1 MVRKTLLFIAL
12 FAIFSTANAQRTV
25 ETLTDGW
32 ELSAVSDVMRKPTT
46 VPVSIPHS
54 WNLEDVFN
62 GPDYKRTS
70 YIYTHD
76 LRKDSQMQGK
86 RVFLKCDAVNSHADI
101 VVNHRWIGEH
111 KGGYTAFCFEITD
124 YLNDGDNTI
133 SIVASNAYRT
143 DVLPLG
149 GDFNVYGGITR
160 PVHLIITGQD
170 CISPL
175 DHASDGVYVHQNL
188 VNAKEAMLTVETVLS
203 RKANNDGESLKASL
217 IDRDGKVVASSA
229 VAVPRAGQQQSIS
242 IPLTIGNPHLWNGRK
257 SPYLYTVKVE
267 LLHSGNVIDEQT
279 VATGLRS
286 FSVDAAKGFFL
297 NGEHVDLHGVCR
309 HEEGYKTGGLY
320 NEAAMRKDA
329 RLVYDLGSTG
339 IRLVHYPH
347 SRYDISQY
355 DSLGIV
361 VWSELLPGPGGYRL
375 PGYVANP
382 AFEESV
388 MNNLEEMIKQNYN
401 SPSICFWSLFNEL
414 SHRYDSP
421 DEYLKKLNAR
431 AKELDPQRLTT
442 MGICYDQDKFQG
454 ISDLLAWNKYYG
466 WYNGKGGVGDFF
478 DKAIVDA
485 NGQPVGLSEY
495 GAPASIHQHGF
506 EKIVSNDIHLEEY
519 QAKVHEDNWRDLAV
533 RPKVW
538 CKFIWQFADNP
549 SAIRNEGD
557 AKGIN
562 DKGIVTYDRKTC
574 KDSYYFYQANW
585 SSEPMACIAARR
597 YTQRPDSITDIKVYT
612 NQKDVTLWVNGK
624 KIGKARPDSIHRA
637 VFKDVE
643 LKRGEN
649 TISIKA
655 GKCADS
661 CVWTY
666 DPSAPRVGKE
676 KKGRIDGA
684 V

>member
-1 MVRKTLLFIAL
+1 MIRQTFLFIILCAF
-12 FAIFSTANAQRTV
+12 FANANAQRTV
-25 ETLTDGW
+25 ETLADGW
-32 ELSAVSDVMRKPTT
+32 ELSAVCDVQKKPKT
-46 VPVSIPHS
+46 VKVSIPHT

-62 GPDYKRTS
+62 SPDYKRTS
-70 YIYTHD
+70 YIYFHA
-76 LRKDSQMQGK
+76 LRKDSRMQGK
-86 RVFLKCDAVNSHADI
+86 RVFLKCDAVSSHADI
-101 VVNHRWIGEH
+101 AVNNRWIGEH
-111 KGGYTAFCFEITD
+111 KGAYTAFCFEITD
-124 YLNDGDNTI
+124 FLQDDDNTI
-133 SIVASNAYRT
+133 SIVAGNAYRT

-149 GDFNVYGGITR
+149 GDFNIYGGITR

-175 DHASDGVYVHQNL
+175 DHASDGVYVHQNS
-188 VNAKEAMLTVETVLS
+188 VNAKEAKITVETVLS
-203 RKANNDGESLKASL
+203 RKANSEGESVKASL
-217 IDRDGKVVASSA
+217 IDKDGKTVAYAEQA
-229 VAVPRAGQQQSIS
+229 VATDNVS
-242 IPLTIGNPHLWNGRK
+242 IPLAVSNPNLWNGRK
-257 SPYLYTVKVE
+257 NPYLYTVKVE
-267 LLHSGNVIDEQT
+267 LLRNGSAIDSQT
-279 VATGLRS
+279 VTTGLRS
-286 FSVDAAKGFFL
+286 FSVDVAKGFFL
-297 NGEHVDLHGVCR
+297 NGEHIDLHGVCR
-309 HEEGYKTGGLY
+309 HEEGYKTGNLY

-329 RLVYDLGSTG
+329 RIIYDLGSTG

-347 SRYDISQY
+347 SRFDISQY

-421 DEYLKKLNAR
+421 DEYLRKLNAR
-431 AKELDPQRLTT
+431 AKQLDPQRLTT

-478 DKAIVDA
+478 DKAIPEA
-485 NGQPVGLSEY
+485 KGQPLGLSEY
-495 GAPASIHQHGF
+495 GAPASIKQHGF
-506 EKIVSNDIHLEEY
+506 EKIVNNDIHLEEY
-519 QAKVHEDNWRDLAV
+519 QAKVHEDNWCDLAV
-533 RPKVW
+533 RPQVW

-549 SAIRNEGD
+549 SAIRDEGD
-557 AKGIN
+557 TKGMN

-585 SSEPMACIAARR
+585 SSEPMAYIAARR
-597 YTQRPDSITDIKVYT
+597 YASRPDSITDIKVYT
-612 NQKDVTLWVNGK
+612 NQKEVTLWVNGK

-637 VFKDVE
+637 VFKNVE
-643 LKRGEN
+643 LRRDEN
-649 TISIKA
+649 TISVKA

-661 CVWTY
+661 CTWTY
-666 DPSAPRVGKE
+666 DPSAPRFGNE
-676 KKGRIDGA
+676 NKGRLDGA

>member
-1 MVRKTLLFIAL
+1 MIRKTLLFIILCA
-12 FAIFSTANAQRTV
+12 FSATANAQRTV
-25 ETLTDGW
+25 ESLTDGW
-32 ELSAVSDVMRKPTT
+32 ELSAVSDVQKKPKT
-46 VPVSIPHS
+46 VKVSLPHS

-62 GPDYKRTS
+62 GQDYKRTS
-70 YIYTHD
+70 NIYTHA
-76 LRKDSQMQGK
+76 LRKDSRMQGK
-86 RVFLKCDAVNSHADI
+86 RVFLKCDAVCSHADI
-101 VVNHRWIGEH
+101 VVNHRWVGEH

-124 YLNDGDNTI
+124 YLQDGDNTI

-160 PVHLIITGQD
+160 PVHIIILGQD

-175 DHASDGVYVHQNL
+175 DHASDGVYVHQNS
-188 VNAKEAMLTVETVLS
+188 VNAKEAELTIETVLS
-203 RKANNDGESLKASL
+203 RKQKLAGESLEVSL
-217 IDRDGKVVASSA
+217 VDKDGKTVASA
-229 VAVPRAGQQQSIS
+229 RQSVTGDNVT
-242 IPLTIGNPHLWNGRK
+242 IPLTIANPHLWNGRK

-267 LLHSGNVIDEQT
+267 LTRDGKVIDSQSVT
-279 VATGLRS
+279 TGLRS
-286 FSVDAAKGFFL
+286 FSVDVNKGFIL
-297 NGEHVDLHGVCR
+297 NGEHLDLHGVCR
-309 HEEGYKTGGLY
+309 HEEGYKTGNLY

-347 SRYDISQY
+347 SRYDINQY

-478 DKAIVDA
+478 DKAIPEA
-485 NGQPVGLSEY
+485 GGQPVGLSEY

-506 EKIVSNDIHLEEY
+506 EKIVSNNIHLEEY
-519 QAKVHEDNWRDLAV
+519 QARVHEDNWRDLAT

-557 AKGIN
+557 ERGIN
-562 DKGIVTYDRKTC
+562 DKGIVTYDRTVC

-585 SSEPMACIAARR
+585 SPNPMAYIAARR
-597 YTQRPDSITDIKVYT
+597 YTLRPDSITDIKVYT

-624 KIGKARPDSIHRA
+624 KIGKAKPDSIHRA
-637 VFKDVE
+637 IFKNVE

-649 TISIKA
+649 TISIRA
-655 GKCADS
+655 GKCTDS
-661 CVWTY
+661 CTWTY
-666 DPSAPRVGKE
+666 DPSAPRAGKE
-676 KKGRIDGA
+676 KQGGIDGA